1 MNFLKRTQ
9 RYYNNEYSKNYYL
22 CVVKERIMTPNDYL
36 KTIFQ
41 NLLKEKGK
49 DYVEKCVAQYKN
61 KDSQDRYRLKKALMK
76 MLKE

>member
-1 MNFLKRTQ
+1 
-9 RYYNNEYSKNYYL
+9 
-22 CVVKERIMTPNDYL
+22 MTPNDYL

-61 KDSQDRYRLKKALMK
+61 KDSQDRYRLKKALLK
-76 MLKE
+76 MLRD

>member
-1 MNFLKRTQ
+1 
-9 RYYNNEYSKNYYL
+9 
-22 CVVKERIMTPNDYL
+22 MTPNDYL

-49 DYVEKCVAQYKN
+49 DYVEKCVSNYKN